1 MGWKKIILGEKMP
14 DKNDPKYKQRYE
26 DEVNAGRKFA
36 RITKIDKVAG
46 KIQHFANVHTKLF
59 LALVFGFV
67 FLSFGYNI
75 YRMASAYG
83 SQQDHKTATEQQEEM
98 LKKRH
103 NRISRTIS
111 SAHCMPPGL
120 NKDFQKYN
128 NLNKEDNGTEGSI
141 EED

>member
-36 RITKIDKVAG
+36 RMTKI
-46 KIQHFANVHTKLF
+46 
-59 LALVFGFV
+59 
-67 FLSFGYNI
+67 SFGYNI

-83 SQQDHKTATEQQEEM
+83 SQKDHKTATEQQEEM

-111 SAHCMPPGL
+111 SAHCMPPSL

-128 NLNKEDNGTEGSI
+128 KLNKEDNGTEGSI